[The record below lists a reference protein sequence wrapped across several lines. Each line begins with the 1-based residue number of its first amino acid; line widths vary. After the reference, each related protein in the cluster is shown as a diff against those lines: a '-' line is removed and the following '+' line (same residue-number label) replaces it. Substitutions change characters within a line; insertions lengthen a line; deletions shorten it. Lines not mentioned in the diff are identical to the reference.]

1 MDYGEYVFPT
11 HLILIFFWSSSSL
24 TCSYSVL
31 LYHLFSCT
39 CSNFSCLWLLSL
51 HPLYIQTVRIWVVT
65 FQSPHPSPFPAI
77 PNFSLD
83 PLFIKWQPTT
93 VFLPGKSHGWRS
105 LAGYIQSIGLQGVG
119 HDWETCFFLSWPLN
133 PTSGSWAKI
142 RTLASS
148 SDKKLSITKSPDKNW
163 DIQRVRKCEVGKKW
177 WFIQDGEAGLSLG
190 EPSIPIWNWYYF
202 SISPR

>member
-105 LAGYIQSIGLQGVG
+105 LGGYSPWDCRVG
-119 HDWETCFFLSWPLN
+119 HY
-133 PTSGSWAKI
+133 WAASLI
-142 RTLASS
+142 SELAI
-148 SDKKLSITKSPDKNW
+148 K
-163 DIQRVRKCEVGKKW
+163 
-177 WFIQDGEAGLSLG
+177 
-190 EPSIPIWNWYYF
+190 F
-202 SISPR
+202 SIFNSWRKHQKEYGFWSDILIQIHSDLCSSM